1 MFWTDDQEK
10 TSEYLI
16 PDKVIDVD
24 FVITCKCLPMEH
36 AYPLYEALRKAL
48 SWLDEDEIA
57 GIHPIYGA
65 ESGNGWLRPDDSNT
79 ELMYLSRRQKMTLRM
94 PKERLADVEELV
106 GKTLEIAGHSL
117 IVGNMTTR
125 LLSDLPTVFSRR
137 IIVENGMDENEFL
150 ESMAEQIK
158 SMEIG
163 IRKMLAGRE
172 RQISTPD
179 GILTT
184 RSLMLADLEKEES
197 IRLQETGLGLHRKL
211 GCGLFLP
218 QKGIKPVNADG

>member
-1 MFWTDDQEK
+1 
-10 TSEYLI
+10 
-16 PDKVIDVD
+16 
-24 FVITCKCLPMEH
+24 MEH
-36 AYPLYEALRKAL
+36 AYPLYEALSMAL

-65 ESGNGWLRPDDSNT
+65 ESGNGWQRPDDSNT
-79 ELMYLSRRQKMTLRM
+79 ALMYLSRRQKMTLRM
-94 PKERLADVEELV
+94 PKQRLADIEELV
-106 GKTLEIAGHSL
+106 GKTLNIAGHDL
-117 IVGNMTTR
+117 MVGKMTTR

-137 IIVENGMDENEFL
+137 IIVDNGMDENQFL
-150 ESMAEQIK
+150 ELMAEQIK
-158 SMEIG
+158 SLNIG

-218 QKGIKPVNADG
+218 QKGIKPVNGDG